1 MFGYAGSSRAAFPA
15 DSPEQLIRIAVPS
28 VAGGA
33 VVGTYGGPSALERQ
47 PEAARMTRRVLVV
60 DDDRQMVKTI
70 RAILDHRGWE
80 SIPAYS
86 GEEAVADGHRSVR
99 RSARC

>member
-1 MFGYAGSSRAAFPA
+1 MRTRVASFVGLLMFGYAGSSRAAFPA

-47 PEAARMTRRVLVV
+47 PEAA
-60 DDDRQMVKTI
+60 
-70 RAILDHRGWE
+70 
-80 SIPAYS
+80 P
-86 GEEAVADGHRSVR
+86 
-99 RSARC
+99 